1 MGNEIYDTLKTF
13 YIGNYNRLC
22 NYVSTYI
29 GNDRLSRDL
38 VHDAFLVVMD
48 KYIHPPD
55 EKRYNKIIT
64 KILKNSIMTY
74 FRESKNTIPLD
85 GSFFD
90 NIEMKVSK
98 VEPEN
103 DECIKKLVYFFEKLE
118 NPGKLILYLS
128 MYEGFTLAHIAR
140 MTGEKQR
147 NVYFWKNKA
156 IEELRENMEKA
167 GYKDG

>member
-64 KILKNSIMTY
+64 KILKN
-74 FRESKNTIPLD
+74 
-85 GSFFD
+85 
-90 NIEMKVSK
+90 
-98 VEPEN
+98 
-103 DECIKKLVYFFEKLE
+103 
-118 NPGKLILYLS
+118 
-128 MYEGFTLAHIAR
+128 
-140 MTGEKQR
+140 
-147 NVYFWKNKA
+147 
-156 IEELRENMEKA
+156 
-167 GYKDG
+167 